1 MIGEQIQ
8 INQDGTATVACK
20 VPAAWIPL
28 LKLIAASR
36 DAVVNDLLKMCL
48 HFIIETAKVTTA
60 PSPEMR
66 SLLNMMRVDANWASM
81 FNYVGNGKLDVAQ
94 AILVLQQS
102 KNGKPCE
109 GYGLA
114 LFNKPFMGCD
124 LQTESKEDEGYMTL
138 SKDEIL
144 ERVVEVCMGV
154 EDYKNI
160 RDIGTKHGC
169 GSIRETLSLMID
181 AQIIEDLNESDRD
194 ELPGY
199 GEFHDFGKMLK
210 YGQKYVRKPHR
221 TPDSVANS
229 QQRIRFDED
238 DATTTDTTEPYG
250 EKADKYLADLEERA
264 KEEKEAD
271 DFEEKFGFRPH
282 GGEW

>member
-20 VPAAWIPL
+20 VPAQWIPL

-48 HFIIETAKVTTA
+48 HFIIETAKITTS

-66 SLLNMMRVDANWASM
+66 ALLNMMRMDANWASM
-81 FNYVGNGKLDVAQ
+81 FNYVNNGKFDVAQ
-94 AILVLQQS
+94 SILVLQQS
-102 KNGKPCE
+102 KDGKPCE

-124 LQTESKEDEGYMTL
+124 FQTESNEDDGYMTF

-144 ERVVEVCMGV
+144 ERVVEICMGQK
-154 EDYKNI
+154 DYYNL
-160 RDIGTKHGC
+160 RDIGTYLRT
-169 GSIRETLSLMID
+169 GSLRETLSHMID
-181 AQIIEDLNESDRD
+181 AVLIDHMNEMDR
-194 ELPGY
+194 EEMPGY

-210 YGQKYVRKPHR
+210 YGQKYVRKPRR

-229 QQRIRFDED
+229 QQRIVFDDFDREIASNEVQD
-238 DATTTDTTEPYG
+238 WEG
-250 EKADKYLADLEERA
+250 EHIGEHVSPEEIERA
-264 KEEKEAD
+264 IGGKP
-271 DFEEKFGFRPH
+271 FGCEP
-282 GGEW
+282 

>member
-20 VPAAWIPL
+20 VPAQWIPL

-66 SLLNMMRVDANWASM
+66 ALLNMMKVDANWASM
-81 FNYVGNGKLDVAQ
+81 FNYVANGNLDVAQ
-94 AILVLQQS
+94 CILVLQQS
-102 KNGKPCE
+102 KDGKPRE
-109 GYGLA
+109 GFGLA
-114 LFNKPFMGCD
+114 MFNKPFMGGD
-124 LQTESKEDEGYMTL
+124 FQMEDKESDGYMTL

-144 ERVVEVCMGV
+144 ERVVQICMGQD
-154 EDYKNI
+154 DYYNL
-160 RDIGTKHGC
+160 RDIGVYFES
-169 GSIRETLSLMID
+169 GSTRETLSRMID
-181 AQIIEDLNESDRD
+181 AQTTEHLNELDRA

-210 YGQKYVRKPHR
+210 YGEKFKRKPRR
-221 TPDSVANS
+221 TPDSVAN
-229 QQRIRFDED
+229 QQQKIIFDDYDRETAQAEVQD
-238 DATTTDTTEPYG
+238 WEGEHRQTEEPPA
-250 EKADKYLADLEERA
+250 EFPDWKPFDVE
-264 KEEKEAD
+264 
-271 DFEEKFGFRPH
+271 P
-282 GGEW
+282 

>member
-1 MIGEQIQ
+1 M
-8 INQDGTATVACK
+8 NSDGTATVACK
-20 VPAAWIPL
+20 VPATWIPL

-48 HFIIETAKVTTA
+48 HFIIETAKITTA

-66 SLLNMMRVDANWASM
+66 ALLNMMKVDANWASM
-81 FNYVGNGKLDVAQ
+81 FNYVNNGHFDVAQ

-124 LQTESKEDEGYMTL
+124 LQMDSKEEEGYMTF

-144 ERVVEVCMGV
+144 ERVVELVMGFD
-154 EDYKNI
+154 DYKAL
-160 RDIGTKHGC
+160 RDIGTYLES
-169 GSIRETLSLMID
+169 GSIRETLSHMIN
-181 AQIIEDLNESDRD
+181 AQTIANLDESDR
-194 ELPGY
+194 EEMPGY

-210 YGQKYVRKPHR
+210 YGQKFVRKPRR
-221 TPDSVANS
+221 TPDSLANS
-229 QQRIRFDED
+229 QQQIHFNDYDREVADEEVADADHSEAAED
-238 DATTTDTTEPYG
+238 DISDALGFKPFDVEP
-250 EKADKYLADLEERA
+250 
-264 KEEKEAD
+264 
-271 DFEEKFGFRPH
+271 
-282 GGEW
+282 

>member
-20 VPAAWIPL
+20 VPATWIPL

-48 HFIIETAKVTTA
+48 HFIIETAKITTA

-81 FNYVGNGKLDVAQ
+81 FNYVNNGHLDVAQ

-102 KNGKPCE
+102 KDGKPCE

-124 LQTESKEDEGYMTL
+124 LQTDSKEEEGYMTF

-144 ERVVEVCMGV
+144 ERVVEVCMGFD
-154 EDYKNI
+154 DYKNM
-160 RDIGTKHGC
+160 RNIGNTLQS
-169 GSIRETLSLMID
+169 GSIRETLSHMID
-181 AQIIEDLNESDRD
+181 AQLIENLNESDRD
-194 ELPGY
+194 EMPGY

-210 YGQKYVRKPHR
+210 YGQKYVRKPRR
-221 TPDSVANS
+221 TPDSLANS
-229 QQRIRFDED
+229 QQKIHFDD
-238 DATTTDTTEPYG
+238 FDR
-250 EKADKYLADLEERA
+250 EKAQEDVKDWEGEQRQT
-264 KEEKEAD
+264 
-271 DFEEKFGFRPH
+271 DFENPLGDIKPFDVEP
-282 GGEW
+282 

>member
-20 VPAAWIPL
+20 VPAQWIPL

-48 HFIIETAKVTTA
+48 HFIIETAKITTS

-66 SLLNMMRVDANWASM
+66 ALLNMMKMDANWASM
-81 FNYVGNGKLDVAQ
+81 FNYVNNGKFDVAQ

-102 KNGKPCE
+102 KDGKPCE

-114 LFNKPFMGCD
+114 LFDKPFMGCD
-124 LQTESKEDEGYMTL
+124 FQTDSKEDDGYMTF

-144 ERVVEVCMGV
+144 ERVVQICMGQK
-154 EDYKNI
+154 DYYNL
-160 RDIGTKHGC
+160 RDIGTYLGT
-169 GSIRETLSLMID
+169 GSLRETLSHMID
-181 AQIIEDLNESDRD
+181 AVLIYHLNEIDRE

-210 YGQKYVRKPHR
+210 YGQKYVRKPRR

-229 QQRIRFDED
+229 QQKIIFDDYDREVAD
-238 DATTTDTTEPYG
+238 MEVKEWEGSHHNPENDEPPV
-250 EKADKYLADLEERA
+250 
-264 KEEKEAD
+264 
-271 DFEEKFGFRPH
+271 RPFDQ
-282 GGEW
+282 EW